1 MTCKSVQLIS
11 SMVLGVTHKT
21 TKQEA
26 DTTQNTRTSGRV
38 CHLIQWTEGCV
49 SLPVHTVGYTA
60 QLHSYSLRQT
70 ACSIIS

>member
-26 DTTQNTRTSGRV
+26 DTTQNTKKYKKNRV
-38 CHLIQWTEGCV
+38 KNYLKYFI
-49 SLPVHTVGYTA
+49 P
-60 QLHSYSLRQT
+60 
-70 ACSIIS
+70 